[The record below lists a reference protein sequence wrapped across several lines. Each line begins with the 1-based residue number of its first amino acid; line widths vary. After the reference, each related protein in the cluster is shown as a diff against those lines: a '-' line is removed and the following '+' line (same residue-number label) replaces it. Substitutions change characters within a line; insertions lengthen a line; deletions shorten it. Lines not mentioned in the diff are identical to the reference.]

1 MDEELR
7 ELRRRC
13 DRLERLNSVSRV
25 IHSSLEP
32 GEALELILG
41 QALLLMQ
48 ASSGSIALLNPTTG
62 LLEIEAARGLSARGR
77 RLRLK
82 PGEGVTG
89 WVLRTGR
96 PARIGDVRKDPRSL
110 AARRSVRSELAV
122 PLEVNGEV
130 RGVLDVGADRV
141 AAFGAEDEVLLQDL
155 ASQAA
160 VVIHHTWLYEQLRL
174 KARLFES
181 LLNVGQT
188 INSAIGLEDALRR
201 VTREAGMLMGARTSS
216 LRLLDSTGE
225 WLELQASHGAGAGY
239 LRMRR
244 LSVAESLV
252 GVVVR
257 RKKPHQIENVQV
269 SNRYQNAEVARR
281 EGLVSLLSVP
291 LVFGGVA
298 IGVLSVYT
306 GTPHVFSNEEVRILQ
321 ALADLSA
328 IAIEKAR
335 LYERVVDA
343 EEQLRHNEKLSV
355 LGLLAAEVAHE
366 IRNPL
371 TVMKLL
377 YHSLDLHFPER
388 DPRARDVQIITE
400 KMEQLNRIV
409 DRVLDFARRSE
420 PRLAPVR
427 LRGLLEEL
435 GLLIRHK
442 FVQQGIRLVFRL
454 VEDLPAVM
462 ADAGQ
467 LGQAFLNLMLNAAE
481 AMPGGGCLTI
491 RGQPDADSKAGGVTH
506 VRLEF
511 RDTGVGMTAEQ
522 CQGAFSAFLG
532 STKPRGTGLGLAIVA
547 RMIEAHHGEISV
559 HSRAGAGTAFR
570 IRLPLLPPG

>member
-1 MDEELR
+1 
-7 ELRRRC
+7 
-13 DRLERLNSVSRV
+13 
-25 IHSSLEP
+25 
-32 GEALELILG
+32 
-41 QALLLMQ
+41 
-48 ASSGSIALLNPTTG
+48 
-62 LLEIEAARGLSARGR
+62 
-77 RLRLK
+77 
-82 PGEGVTG
+82 
-89 WVLRTGR
+89 
-96 PARIGDVRKDPRSL
+96 
-110 AARRSVRSELAV
+110 
-122 PLEVNGEV
+122 
-130 RGVLDVGADRV
+130 
-141 AAFGAEDEVLLQDL
+141 
-155 ASQAA
+155 
-160 VVIHHTWLYEQLRL
+160 
-174 KARLFES
+174 
-181 LLNVGQT
+181 
-188 INSAIGLEDALRR
+188 
-201 VTREAGMLMGARTSS
+201 
-216 LRLLDSTGE
+216 
-225 WLELQASHGAGAGY
+225 
-239 LRMRR
+239 MRR

-298 IGVLSVYT
+298 SGVLSVYT
-306 GTPHVFSNEEVRILQ
+306 GAPHVFSNEEVRILQ

-454 VEDLPAVM
+454 EEDLPAVM

-570 IRLPLLPPG
+570 IRLPLQPPG

>member
-41 QALLLMQ
+41 QAILLMQ

-82 PGEGVTG
+82 PGEGVAG

-122 PLEVNGEV
+122 PLEVDGEV

-454 VEDLPAVM
+454 EEDLPAVM

-570 IRLPLLPPG
+570 IRLPLQPPG